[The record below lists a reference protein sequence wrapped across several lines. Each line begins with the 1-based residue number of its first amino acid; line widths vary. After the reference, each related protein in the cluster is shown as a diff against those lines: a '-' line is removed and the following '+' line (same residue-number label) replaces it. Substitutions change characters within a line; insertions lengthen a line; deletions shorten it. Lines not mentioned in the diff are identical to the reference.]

1 MRKQAAWR
9 IAGLTLLLAGCINK
23 VPACLPA
30 PPASAVPTFRAA
42 AAQAPMAGSLDRT
55 VWITPE
61 IRADTH
67 VQEDTQSAQVT
78 FVSGTQVMLTIAL
91 SQGAN
96 HAVADRGSAVGNARI
111 EPGLRLDFQI
121 ATQLQDGAVYLDG
134 NFASSNLP
142 NVHYQGALATWSAPP
157 QPPPTAP
164 KE

>member
-1 MRKQAAWR
+1 VSKQAAWR
-9 IAGLTLLLAGCINK
+9 IAGLALLLAGCINK

-30 PPASAVPTFRAA
+30 PPAAAVPAPRAA
-42 AAQAPMAGSLDRT
+42 ALQGPVAGTLDRT

-78 FVSGTQVMLTIAL
+78 FVSGEQVMLTIAL

-96 HAVADRGSAVGNARI
+96 HAVAGRGATVGNARI
-111 EPGLRLDFQI
+111 DPGLQLDFQI

-134 NFASSNLP
+134 HFASSNLP
-142 NVHYQGALATWSAPP
+142 DVHFQGALATWSAPAP
-157 QPPPTAP
+157 TPPTAT